1 MGIEINPEYRV
12 KNPYSGFSFLI
23 TFVSD
28 TELREKCS
36 CFKIYIESEEDNQDE
51 KSNSE
56 NQDYTAQN

>member
-12 KNPYSGFSFLI
+12 KNLYSGFSFLI

-28 TELREKCS
+28 TE
-36 CFKIYIESEEDNQDE
+36 IYIESEGDNQDE

>member
-12 KNPYSGFSFLI
+12 KNLYSGFSFLI

-56 NQDYTAQN
+56 N